1 MCMELEEILQK
12 EKRNEEY
19 IFLYQEDGNW
29 YAYEHSAFYC
39 YSLLGMFDVNW
50 LTTTSGIVEKRIIR
64 IRVNNLD
71 RLLYTSSLQLIRKQ
85 STECVLMCKI
95 LCGGFHY
102 WRGMIEMKFQG
113 LQKERV

>member
-1 MCMELEEILQK
+1 MELEEILQK

-19 IFLYQEDGNW
+19 IFLYHENGDW

-71 RLLYTSSLQLIRKQ
+71 RL
-85 STECVLMCKI
+85 MCKI

>member
-1 MCMELEEILQK
+1 MELEEILQK

-39 YSLLGMFDVNW
+39 YSLLGMFDVDW
-50 LTTTSGIVEKRIIR
+50 LTCTTGMSEQRIIR

-85 STECVLMCKI
+85 TTECVLMCKI

-113 LQKERV
+113 LQKERI

>member
-1 MCMELEEILQK
+1 MTLEEILQI
-12 EKRNEEY
+12 EARNVDC
-19 IFLYQEDGNW
+19 IFLYQEEGAW

-39 YSLLGMFDVNW
+39 YSLLGMFDVDW
-50 LTTTSGIVEKRIIR
+50 LTSTSGVVEKRIIR

-102 WRGMIEMKFQG
+102 WRGLIQMKFQG
-113 LQKERV
+113 LQKERI

>member
-1 MCMELEEILQK
+1 MELEEILQK

-19 IFLYQEDGNW
+19 IFLNHENGYL
-29 YAYEHSAFYC
+29 YAYEPSAFYC

>member
-1 MCMELEEILQK
+1 MELEEILQK

-19 IFLYQEDGNW
+19 IFLYHENGDW

-71 RLLYTSSLQLIRKQ
+71 RLLYTSSLN
-85 STECVLMCKI
+85 
-95 LCGGFHY
+95 
-102 WRGMIEMKFQG
+102 
-113 LQKERV
+113 RVRNVC

>member
-1 MCMELEEILQK
+1 MTQKDILQL
-12 EKRNEEY
+12 ESSDMRQAYLFEEN
-19 IFLYQEDGNW
+19 GRW

-50 LTTTSGIVEKRIIR
+50 LTTTSGVVEKRIIR

-85 STECVLMCKI
+85 GTECVLMCKI